1 MLSQTIYSLGD
12 PGTFD
17 ITDKT
22 DPRYYTARFSHEMS
36 ENFYNLQTAGFDFN
50 QMEATDYA
58 AFENAYD
65 TYRAL
70 IVTWFT
76 TAIGESN
83 DGDPITAVPAL
94 PDITSIVPWLGE
106 NPWLTFL
113 VNLAIDL
120 GLEWLRGKLASGTE
134 ASEVAQVLKQAL
146 IGEIDSTEFPLLELL
161 ADKSIQ
167 IILSKYGDYQD
178 IVYGN
183 RPII

>member
-22 DPRYYTARFSHEMS
+22 DPQYYIARFSHEMS

-50 QMEATDYA
+50 QMEAADYT

-94 PDITSIVPWLGE
+94 PDITSIIPWLGE

-113 VNLAIDL
+113 ANLVVDL
-120 GLEWLRGKLASGTE
+120 GLEWLRATLASGTE

-146 IGEIDSTEFPLLELL
+146 IGEIDSTEYPLIELL
-161 ADKSIQ
+161 ASVPIE
-167 IILSKYGDYQD
+167 ILINKFGQLQD
-178 IVYGN
+178 VVLSSQ
-183 RPII
+183 P

>member
-1 MLSQTIYSLGD
+1 MLSQTVYSEGN

-17 ITDKT
+17 ITDKN
-22 DPRYYTARFSHEMS
+22 DPQYYIARFSHEMS
-36 ENFYNLQTAGFDFN
+36 ENFFNLQTAGFDFN
-50 QMEATDYA
+50 QMENSDYA
-58 AFENAYD
+58 AFEDAYD

-70 IVTWFT
+70 IVSWFT

-94 PDITSIVPWLGE
+94 PDITSIVPWLGD

-113 VNLAIDL
+113 VNLGIDL

-146 IGEIDSTEFPLLELL
+146 IGEIDSTEYPLIELL
-161 ADKSIQ
+161 AALPIKVSIDR
-167 IILSKYGDYQD
+167 KNEVQD
-178 IVYGN
+178 ILLTGN
-183 RPII
+183 P

>member
-1 MLSQTIYSLGD
+1 MLSQTVYSLGD

-22 DPRYYTARFSHEMS
+22 DPQYYIARFSHEMS

-94 PDITSIVPWLGE
+94 PDITSIVPWL
-106 NPWLTFL
+106 
-113 VNLAIDL
+113 ARI
-120 GLEWLRGKLASGTE
+120 RG
-134 ASEVAQVLKQAL
+134 
-146 IGEIDSTEFPLLELL
+146 
-161 ADKSIQ
+161 
-167 IILSKYGDYQD
+167 
-178 IVYGN
+178 
-183 RPII
+183 

>member
-17 ITDKT
+17 IVDKD
-22 DPRYYTARFSHEMS
+22 DPQYYIARFSHEMS
-36 ENFYNLQTAGFDFN
+36 ENFYLLQTAGFDFN
-50 QMEATDYA
+50 QMENSDYA

-70 IVTWFT
+70 IVTWFA

-113 VNLAIDL
+113 ANSVIDL
-120 GLEWLRGKLASGTE
+120 GLEWIRATLASGTL

-146 IGEIDSTEFPLLELL
+146 IGEVDSTEYPLLELL
-161 ADKSIQ
+161 ATVPIE
-167 IILSKYGDYQD
+167 IILSRAGEFQD
-178 IVYGN
+178 ILMG
-183 RPII
+183 RRET

>member
-1 MLSQTIYSLGD
+1 MLSREIYSLGD

-17 ITDKT
+17 ITDK
-22 DPRYYTARFSHEMS
+22 DNPQYYVARLSHELS
-36 ENFYNLQTAGFDFN
+36 ENLYNLQTDGFDFK
-50 QMEATDYA
+50 QMENSDYTS
-58 AFENAYD
+58 FENAYD

-70 IVTWFT
+70 VVTWFT
-76 TAIGESN
+76 TAIGDS
-83 DGDPITAVPAL
+83 DAGDPITAVPAL

-146 IGEIDSTEFPLLELL
+146 IGENGASEEFPLLELL
-161 ADKSIQ
+161 AAVPIE
-167 IILSKYGDYQD
+167 IILSKYGDFQD
-178 IVYGN
+178 VVVSSQA
-183 RPII
+183 

>member
-22 DPRYYTARFSHEMS
+22 NPQYYVARLSHELS
-36 ENFYNLQTAGFDFN
+36 ENLYNLQTAGFDFN

-70 IVTWFT
+70 IVSWFT

-146 IGEIDSTEFPLLELL
+146 IGEIGAVEFPLLELV
-161 ADKSIQ
+161 ANKAIQ
-167 IILSKYGDYQD
+167 IIVSRDGEFQD
-178 IVYGN
+178 LTFSN
-183 RPII
+183 PST

>member
-17 ITDKT
+17 IVDK
-22 DPRYYTARFSHEMS
+22 DNPQYYIARFSHEMS

-50 QMEATDYA
+50 QMEASDYA

-76 TAIGESN
+76 TAIGESH

-120 GLEWLRGKLASGTE
+120 GLEWIRGKLASGTD
-134 ASEVAQVLKQAL
+134 ASEVAQVLRQAL
-146 IGEIDSTEFPLLELL
+146 IGEADSTEYPLIELL
-161 ADKSIQ
+161 ANKTIE
-167 IILSKYGDYQD
+167 IILSRAGDFQE
-178 IVYGN
+178 ILIGSKE
-183 RPII
+183 